1 MIYLY
6 DHSFEGFLTVVFEIY
21 SSKAEPHQICRQ
33 QEYQEVLFEQT
44 LTVVTDVSKSDRVWQ
59 GLLKKLGKNARQLP
73 FLAFQSGEPSIE
85 MDLYHLIRF
94 AFQEKL
100 PIEENYSDPK
110 VLAVRNAAQKVVK
123 EAHHMMQF
131 IRFQRTIDDIYFAPI
146 SPRYDVIS
154 MILPHFADRFADQQ
168 WLIYDLQRD
177 YGFFYDK
184 HTLQEVVLHEKSFQA
199 TDGVVEPG
207 IVHEEET
214 AYQSMWKG
222 YCKNISIRER
232 LNLKLQKQR
241 MPRRYWKFLPEMI
254 R

>member
-6 DHSFEGFLTVVFEIY
+6 DQSFEGFLSVVFEIY
-21 SSKAEPHQICRQ
+21 SRKTEPYKICRM
-33 QEYQEVLFEQT
+33 QEYQEVMFEQSI
-44 LTVVTDVSKSDRVWQ
+44 TVVTDPIRSDRVWQ

-73 FLAFQSGEPSIE
+73 FLAFQSGEPGIE
-85 MDLYHLIRF
+85 MDLYHLIRL
-94 AFQEKL
+94 AFLENS
-100 PIEENYSDPK
+100 PVEENYSDPK
-110 VLAVRNAAQKVVK
+110 ILAVRNAAQKVVR
-123 EAHHMMQF
+123 EAHRMMQF
-131 IRFQRTIDDIYFAPI
+131 VRFQRTLDNIYFAPI

-168 WLIYDLQRD
+168 WLIYDLERD

-184 HTLQEVVLHEKSFQA
+184 HTIAEVVLHEKSFHA
-199 TDGVVEPG
+199 TDGVVEAG
-207 IVHEEET
+207 MVHEEET

-232 LNLKLQKQR
+232 MNLKLQKQH
-241 MPRRYWKFLPEMI
+241 MPKRYWKFLPEMI